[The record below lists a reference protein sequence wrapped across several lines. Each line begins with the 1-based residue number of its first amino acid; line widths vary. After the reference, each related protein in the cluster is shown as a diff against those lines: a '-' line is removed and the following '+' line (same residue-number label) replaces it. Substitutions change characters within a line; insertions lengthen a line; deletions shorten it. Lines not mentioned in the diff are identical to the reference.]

1 MTNPIEKFPP
11 QPDKR
16 QNARP
21 ARADALSKADRLF
34 EEQNTQI
41 DATAQPLAGP
51 RFERQVVCVHA
62 LGPRPLAEL
71 LIEIANLTDR
81 PDIVADRVEA
91 FAALDLAF
99 LRSIGGDRFPPMPL
113 GVVR

>member
-1 MTNPIEKFPP
+1 MA
-11 QPDKR
+11 DMR
-16 QNARP
+16 SAR
-21 ARADALSKADRLF
+21 RGVADALSKADRLF

-81 PDIVADRVEA
+81 PDIVADRVRA
-91 FAALDLAF
+91 YADLDLAF
-99 LRSIGGDRFPPMPL
+99 LRYLGGDRFPPMPL
-113 GVVR
+113 QVLT

>member
-1 MTNPIEKFPP
+1 MPDIATPACTGAVSLKSGGFETQHNRTTDETQY
-11 QPDKR
+11 QPGSDER
-16 QNARP
+16 TRC
-21 ARADALSKADRLF
+21 
-34 EEQNTQI
+34 
-41 DATAQPLAGP
+41 LAGP
-51 RFERQVVCVHA
+51 RFERQVVCVHD